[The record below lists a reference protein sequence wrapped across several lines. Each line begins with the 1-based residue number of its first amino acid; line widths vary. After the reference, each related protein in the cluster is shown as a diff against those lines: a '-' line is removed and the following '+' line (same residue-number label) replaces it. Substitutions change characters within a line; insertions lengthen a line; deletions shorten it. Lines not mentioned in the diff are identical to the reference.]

1 MERAKKTGRSLEGGA
16 AFVPF
21 ACVWRREGKLKID
34 LASEDQRIRRSA
46 LGASKKTGEKF
57 GGGSS
62 FRSVRLRLEKGRKAK
77 QIPKI

>member
-1 MERAKKTGRSLEGGA
+1 MLDSLSRTNRNLRGSPFFSFPLGRE
-16 AFVPF
+16 
-21 ACVWRREGKLKID
+21 ID
-34 LASEDQRIRRSA
+34 LASEDQRNRRSA